1 MRHRHAQ
8 RCALLVALCRA
19 VAGSSAAPDERFDF
33 YDLEK
38 QRAQQGLRMTHYDY
52 PAYGETECKH
62 LIDVQPWSPGG
73 QIPFSCLLDRMKRL
87 YLIAQDI
94 WCIGSESRMKQTAL
108 DDDPSPLT
116 AGLQLEE
123 GPEQSP
129 LRAAGGA
136 AQEAESP
143 LRAAGRAA
151 REAESPLRAAGR
163 AAREELMAEAASFL
177 QMHSE
182 AAPGKPVAPI
192 NIPQIQKV
200 MRGLLFM
207 LREANEMIDHVKN
220 SNGVAGAP

>member
-1 MRHRHAQ
+1 MPRRAT
-8 RCALLVALCRA
+8 LLVALCQSA
-19 VAGSSAAPDERFDF
+19 AGSTAAPDERFDL

-38 QRAQQGLRMTHYDY
+38 QRAKQGLRMTHYDY

-62 LIDVQPWSPGG
+62 LIDVQTWSPGG

-94 WCIGSESRMKQTAL
+94 WCIGSEARMKQNAL
-108 DDDPSPLT
+108 ADDPTPLT
-116 AGLQLEE
+116 AGLLQLEE
-123 GPEQSP
+123 GPTESA

-136 AQEAESP
+136 V
-143 LRAAGRAA
+143 
-151 REAESPLRAAGR
+151 REGESPLRAAGR

-207 LREANEMIDHVKN
+207 LREADGMIEHVKN
-220 SNGVAGAP
+220 SNGVVGAP

>member
-1 MRHRHAQ
+1 MRLRHAQ

-19 VAGSSAAPDERFDF
+19 TASSSSSPDERFDF

-87 YLIAQDI
+87 YLIAQDV
-94 WCIGSESRMKQTAL
+94 WCIGSESRMKQNAL
-108 DDDPSPLT
+108 GDDPSPLI

-123 GPEQSP
+123 GP
-129 LRAAGGA
+129 G
-136 AQEAESP
+136 ESP

-151 REAESPLRAAGR
+151 QDMENPLRAAGR

-182 AAPGKPVAPI
+182 ASPGKPVAPI

-207 LREANEMIDHVKN
+207 LREANEMVEHVKN
-220 SNGVAGAP
+220 SNGVVGAP

>member
-220 SNGVAGAP
+220 SNGVVGAP

>member
-136 AQEAESP
+136 TQEAESP

-220 SNGVAGAP
+220 SNGVAGTP

>member
-1 MRHRHAQ
+1 
-8 RCALLVALCRA
+8 

-220 SNGVAGAP
+220 SNGVAGTP

>member
-220 SNGVAGAP
+220 SNGVAGTP